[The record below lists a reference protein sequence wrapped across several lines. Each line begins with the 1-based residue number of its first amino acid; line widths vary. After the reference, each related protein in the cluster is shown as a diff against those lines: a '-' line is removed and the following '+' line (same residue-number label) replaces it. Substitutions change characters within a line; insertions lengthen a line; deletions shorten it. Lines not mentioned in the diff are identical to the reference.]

1 MPEKKADPP
10 LDARNPL
17 SADYGGQHY
26 VILSSSSYW
35 RSARKVCA
43 VPPQALWQCKSS
55 PQCACGPLWTTC
67 IEFFHRTPACA
78 LDPVPP
84 RFTHPPGACALMS
97 GVVRAMLAV
106 RVKGFGLC
114 ANQARSS
121 TWSRLASLVFLV
133 TIRIPACSPQRSP
146 SSPLGVCGRLRN
158 VLVRVMLVCFC
169 RGTLWC

>member
-1 MPEKKADPP
+1 MFARHRLSVLGGGRGTGNQAFYRARSTASLENGEVPEKKADPP
-10 LDARNPL
+10 LDARNAL

-106 RVKGFGLC
+106 RVKGFALTRREVQPGLVWR
-114 ANQARSS
+114 RSS
-121 TWSRLASLVFLV
+121 FW
-133 TIRIPACSPQRSP
+133 
-146 SSPLGVCGRLRN
+146 
-158 VLVRVMLVCFC
+158 
-169 RGTLWC
+169 